1 MGGNTLR
8 DRGGV
13 TKIVSAKDLA
23 AQTKLKYRSVALE
36 WREGLRLTFS
46 TN

>member
-1 MGGNTLR
+1 MTSAARPTWNPAVGGNTLR

-23 AQTKLKYRSVALE
+23 SQTKLKTR
-36 WREGLRLTFS
+36 
-46 TN
+46 